1 MKTTDLL
8 CSAGF
13 SAQGISEADVNFITD
28 DSRKVKPGS
37 AFVCIAGAHFDGHS
51 AAQKAQEDGAV
62 LIVCEHDVGC
72 RNQLIVEN
80 TRAALSLLCAAF
92 FGNPAQRLRLVGV
105 TGTNGKTTSC
115 FLLKEI
121 LERAGRKT
129 GLIGTVKNMVG
140 SVKYPANL
148 TTPDPFELQG
158 LFAKM
163 VEAGC
168 ECCVMEVSSQ
178 ALAQERVY
186 GLHYEIAVFTNLTQ
200 DHLDYHGSFE
210 NYVAAKHKLFE
221 MCDVAVVNADDEAHT
236 AMLAGTS
243 CKAITFSALNDFAD
257 YSAKNI
263 TYKADGVDY
272 FLVGIDQIERIRLP
286 IPGGFTVYN
295 SMGAAICAVLLGV
308 PLKQVAEA
316 LASAKGVPG
325 RIEVVPTDTDYT
337 VIIDYA
343 HSPDGLENI
352 LAALRKIAKARII
365 TVFGCGGD
373 RDRTKRPKMGKIASD
388 MSDFVIVTS
397 DNPRTEDPDAIVRE
411 VAAGTVNAKVPVVK
425 ITDRTAA
432 IEFALNEAET
442 DDIVL
447 LAGKGHETYQILNTG
462 KIHYDERE
470 IVRDLLKK

>member
-1 MKTTDLL
+1 
-8 CSAGF
+8 
-13 SAQGISEADVNFITD
+13 
-28 DSRKVKPGS
+28 
-37 AFVCIAGAHFDGHS
+37 
-51 AAQKAQEDGAV
+51 
-62 LIVCEHDVGC
+62 
-72 RNQLIVEN
+72 
-80 TRAALSLLCAAF
+80 
-92 FGNPAQRLRLVGV
+92 
-105 TGTNGKTTSC
+105 
-115 FLLKEI
+115 
-121 LERAGRKT
+121 
-129 GLIGTVKNMVG
+129 
-140 SVKYPANL
+140 
-148 TTPDPFELQG
+148 
-158 LFAKM
+158 
-163 VEAGC
+163 
-168 ECCVMEVSSQ
+168 MEVSSQ

>member
-1 MKTTDLL
+1 MKITELL
-8 CSAGF
+8 LSAGF
-13 SAQGISEADVNFITD
+13 SADGAAEAEVSLITD
-28 DSRKVKPGS
+28 DSRKVQPGS
-37 AFVCIAGAHFDGHS
+37 VFVCIAGAHFDGHS
-51 AAQKAQEDGAV
+51 AARQAQEDGAV

-72 RNQLIVEN
+72 RSQLIVPN

-92 FGNPAQRLRLVGV
+92 FGNPARQLSLIGV

-115 FLLKEI
+115 FLLKDI
-121 LERAGRKT
+121 LEQAGHKT
-129 GLIGTVKNMVG
+129 GLIGTVRNMVG
-140 SVKYPANL
+140 SVEYPANL
-148 TTPDPFELQG
+148 TTPDPFELQR
-158 LFAKM
+158 LFAEM
-163 VEAGC
+163 VQAGC
-168 ECCVMEVSSQ
+168 EYCVMEVSSQ

-186 GLHYEIAVFTNLTQ
+186 GLHFTIAVFTNLTQ

-210 NYVAAKHKLFE
+210 NYIAAKHKLFT
-221 MCDVAVVNADDEAHT
+221 MCDTAVVNADDAAHT
-236 AMLAGTS
+236 AMVEGTD
-243 CKAITFSALNDFAD
+243 CRVVTFSALNDYAD

-272 FLVGIDQIERIRLP
+272 FLVGIGQIERIRLQ

-316 LASAKGVPG
+316 LGEAHGVPG
-325 RIEVVPTDTDYT
+325 RIEVVPTQTDYT

-352 LAALRKIAKARII
+352 LAALRKIARARVI

-388 MSDFVIVTS
+388 LSDFVIITS

-411 VAAGTVNAKVPVVK
+411 VAAGTANAKIPVVK

-432 IEFALNEAET
+432 IEFALNEAEK

-470 IVRDLLKK
+470 IVRNLLNK